1 MKLSSVFKAAVAAAV
16 AILITLAMSPAGAV
30 PSGALTIKCDTTVI
44 PYAGGPNNA
53 ANCTVSG
60 ALPNETLTA
69 TGDHGFQT
77 FSGPADANGAA
88 NFFVDS
94 FCTNDSAATAS
105 PGSVITVN
113 ITAQTSQRSA
123 SQGFTVGPLNG
134 PDPCAAAGTTGG
146 TTTGTAGG
154 TTAGTTGGTTAGTTG
169 GTTGATAGS
178 PPPGTSTGGTLARTG
193 SNTAPLALGGAAL
206 LLAGGLMLLAS
217 RKRLAGPT

>member
-30 PSGALTIKCDTTVI
+30 SSGALTITCDTTVI

-60 ALPNETLTA
+60 ALPNETVTA
-69 TGDHGFQT
+69 TGDHGFQS
-77 FSGPADANGAA
+77 FSGSTDANGAA

-94 FCTNDSAATAS
+94 FCTNDQAANAS
-105 PGSVITVN
+105 PGAVITVT

-154 TTAGTTGGTTAGTTG
+154 TTAGTTGGTT
-169 GTTGATAGS
+169 GATAGS
-178 PPPGTSTGGTLARTG
+178 TPPGTSTGGTLARTG

-206 LLAGGLMLLAS
+206 LVAGGLMLLAS